1 MKRPLTTWVSFWATA
16 FIMPGFSIGEVQA
29 GKPSQE
35 SELSALND
43 AWIDAEVH
51 HDRGAL
57 ERILDERC
65 LITLS
70 SGNTVTRSQFIDR
83 ILTMEI
89 KPFVVLN
96 EAVNVH
102 GDAALVISTTTDRT
116 KKFTWVA
123 VKKQGQWRVISETL
137 SKISPPD

>member
-1 MKRPLTTWVSFWATA
+1 MKTPSTTWASFLAA
-16 FIMPGFSIGEVQA
+16 ALIMAGFPVGEAQA
-29 GKPSQE
+29 DKPSQE

-51 HDRGAL
+51 HDKGAL

-65 LITLS
+65 LVTLS
-70 SGNTVTRSQFIDR
+70 SGKTVTRSQFIDL
-83 ILTMEI
+83 ILSKEI

-96 EAVNVH
+96 EAVNIY

-116 KKFTWVA
+116 KKFTYVA
-123 VKKQGQWRVISETL
+123 VKKHGQWRVISETF
-137 SKISPPD
+137 SKVAAPE

>member
-1 MKRPLTTWVSFWATA
+1 MKTPSATWASLLTAAS
-16 FIMPGFSIGEVQA
+16 IMAGFASGVARADKPG
-29 GKPSQE
+29 QE

-51 HDRGAL
+51 HDKGAL

-65 LITLS
+65 LVTLS
-70 SGNTVTRSQFIDR
+70 SGKTVTRSEFVDL
-83 ILTMEI
+83 ILSREI

-96 EAVNVH
+96 EAVNIH

-137 SKISPPD
+137 SKITSPE

>member
-1 MKRPLTTWVSFWATA
+1 MKRPSTPRASCWTTAL
-16 FIMPGFSIGEVQA
+16 IMTGFSIGVAQA
-29 GKPSQE
+29 ANPSQE

-65 LITLS
+65 LVTLS
-70 SGNTVTRSQFIDR
+70 SGKTVTRSQFIDR
-83 ILTMEI
+83 ILSIEI

-96 EAVNVH
+96 EAMNIH

-137 SKISPPD
+137 SKIAPPD